1 MMMKAR
7 LLVSGLLVY
16 TYGVLSVPA
25 PEARAEPTALSWE
38 EALVATHELLDME
51 YRYWA
56 QEEDFD
62 RRRLLIPA
70 FEASLL
76 ALGSRMGDDVA
87 ERAAASRSPDVRVR
101 LLATAHYVAHR
112 PDRYADLA
120 DYYGRAASVRT
131 HLPRARPLREEHAT
145 EEYCL
150 VWEYMLLRPPGPG
163 PALYLDRAFEAL
175 ERIGN
180 PASIVVLLHLHRI
193 GCATVGYSYRMVLA
207 TVGRFA
213 TPQGLRAIL
222 SFLAQAPQEAATG
235 KPYYAWGT
243 AAERQVLDV
252 LAGEYGNTDKWRK
265 LLADF
270 KEHLPSDEQRLL
282 EEARRLAAGP
292 TTATN

>member
-1 MMMKAR
+1 
-7 LLVSGLLVY
+7 
-16 TYGVLSVPA
+16 
-25 PEARAEPTALSWE
+25 
-38 EALVATHELLDME
+38 
-51 YRYWA
+51 
-56 QEEDFD
+56 
-62 RRRLLIPA
+62 
-70 FEASLL
+70 
-76 ALGSRMGDDVA
+76 MGDDVA